1 MKKKTRTENI
11 SLDRYCTKFTSE
23 DNDSFQKVH
32 KFTEDKKK
40 EQYAFLYAAQEQ
52 GDRMCEDKDAN
63 KLMGNFLTFKFSLK
77 GFNLAPE
84 KILAIEDSRE
94 PGKQKKSG
102 VGNWKYTNKNSLF
115 YGSELESQ
123 KEYTFKKPPQ
133 PREIVHENTRFKKDP
148 FLRPVAPD
156 RVQTLVHNRIKNT
169 LKDDGKVGIDG
180 KQITPGRYGFVS
192 VFVVV
197 FLPPILDYLRRQVQC
212 LASRTRRS

>member
-1 MKKKTRTENI
+1 MKKKSRTENI

-40 EQYAFLYAAQEQ
+40 EQYALLYAAQEQ
-52 GDRMCEDKDAN
+52 GDRMVEDKDAN
-63 KLMGNFLTFKFSLK
+63 KLMGNFMFFEFRLK

-115 YGSELESQ
+115 YGAELESQ
-123 KEYTFKKPPQ
+123 KEYIFKKPPQ

-180 KQITPGRYGFVS
+180 KQITPGRYGFVEFFYS
-192 VFVVV
+192 
-197 FLPPILDYLRRQVQC
+197 FLSPFLDYLRRQVRCQ
-212 LASRTRRS
+212 ASRTRRS